1 MGFAAGAESDVIAY
15 LAARY
20 FGMRAYGCIYGFLY
34 APYGIFSSISPVL
47 YGYIRDTTGSY
58 DQMLIAAMAL
68 SATGGALLLAL
79 GRYPDWR
86 QLKAFAA

>member
-20 FGMRAYGCIYGFLY
+20 FSMRADGR
-34 APYGIFSSISPVL
+34 
-47 YGYIRDTTGSY
+47 IRDTTGSY

-68 SATGGALLLAL
+68 FATGGVLLLAL

>member
-1 MGFAAGAESDVIAY
+1 MGFVAGAESDVIAY

-20 FGMRAYGCIYGFLY
+20 FGMRAYG
-34 APYGIFSSISPVL
+34 
-47 YGYIRDTTGSY
+47 YIRDTTGSY

-68 SATGGALLLAL
+68 FATGGALLLAL